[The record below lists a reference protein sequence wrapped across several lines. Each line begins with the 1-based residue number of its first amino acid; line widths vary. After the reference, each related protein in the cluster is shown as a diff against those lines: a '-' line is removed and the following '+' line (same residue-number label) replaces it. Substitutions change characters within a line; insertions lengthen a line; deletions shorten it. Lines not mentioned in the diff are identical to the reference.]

1 MITEKK
7 LMLKIF
13 KNLFS
18 QSMIPKFPFSEEYT
32 DLMKLLIIL
41 PQSSSQGD
49 TKCFFLYRRE
59 RKELQVMY

>member
-1 MITEKK
+1 MITEKN

-18 QSMIPKFPFSEEYT
+18 QSMIPKFPLSEEYT

-49 TKCFFLYRRE
+49 AKCFFCTEEKEKNYR
-59 RKELQVMY
+59 